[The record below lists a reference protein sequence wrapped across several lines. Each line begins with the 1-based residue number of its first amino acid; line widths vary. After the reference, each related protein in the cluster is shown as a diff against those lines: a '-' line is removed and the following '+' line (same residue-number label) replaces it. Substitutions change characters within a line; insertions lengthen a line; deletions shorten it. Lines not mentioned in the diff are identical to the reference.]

1 LKFVPYIKLQ
11 DCIGCGICVEV
22 CPVSVFVMSTDKAV
36 VMYPEKCT
44 GCKLCVENCPTGAID
59 LKPTD

>member
-1 LKFVPYIKLQ
+1 
-11 DCIGCGICVEV
+11 
-22 CPVSVFVMSTDKAV
+22 MSTDKAV